1 MSQTRRPAGKSATL
15 ALILNVLPFLTA
27 SAMLGLAYGARWNG
41 YLLSFVQF
49 TGPFML
55 LLIFVGSGALLYAA
69 AKAERLAEWRLI
81 LSALFLVGA
90 VLNFTL
96 YNMHA

>member
-1 MSQTRRPAGKSATL
+1 MPQISRRASGPATL
-15 ALILNVLPFLTA
+15 SLILTALPFLTA

-41 YLLSFVQF
+41 FLLSFVQF

-69 AKAERLAEWRLI
+69 TKAARVSDWRLI

-90 VLNFTL
+90 VVNFAL
-96 YNMHA
+96 YSMHA